1 MKLNLGTKNL
11 FPKELF
17 SNKLWFSGPQFL
29 SLPRNCWPDLHVR
42 ENFSNYN
49 VDNSITNLVDGES
62 LILLSSCT
70 QSNVNDVNN
79 LNLVAK
85 EELLENKSTCLITT
99 FDKIFGVSTVID
111 IANYSSFM
119 KSLCVTGWV
128 FKFIEKLKLLKNSN
142 YMYKPYITLCIN
154 LISPVLISM
163 KQKYYGFK
171 MYQRIFYH
179 NLIIKI
185 YSISCVYIMM
195 IGNCCIVEGGLK
207 MLIFHMNLSIQ
218 LFHQKTMDLQI

>member
-11 FPKELF
+11 SPKELF
-17 SNKLWFSGPQFL
+17 SNRLWFSGPQFL
-29 SLPRNCWPDLHVR
+29 ILPRNCWPDLHVR

-49 VDNSITNLVDGES
+49 IDNSIINLVDGES
-62 LILLSSCT
+62 LILQSSCT
-70 QSNVNDVNN
+70 QSNVNN

-99 FDKIFGVSTVID
+99 FDKIFGVSPVID
-111 IANYSSFM
+111 IANYSSSM

-128 FKFIEKLKLLKNSN
+128 IKFIKKLKSLKNSN

-154 LISPVLISM
+154 FISPVLISM
-163 KQKYYGFK
+163 KQKYYGFE
-171 MYQRIFYH
+171 MYKRIFYH
-179 NLIIKI
+179 SLIIKI
-185 YSISCVYIMM
+185 YSISWVYIMM

-207 MLIFHMNLSIQ
+207 MLIFHMNPSIQ
-218 LFHQKTMDLQI
+218 LFHQKIMDLQI